1 MNLNLKYFFIET
13 GNAPAFK
20 RPTFDSGCVTEGVK
34 GEFCQIITQNNNWL
48 KLKFEDGYIGWV
60 NKFYGTMVSEK
71 KKLPYRI
78 VYPDNQGKFKPGIP
92 FGSKIDHKPRGAL
105 STSKNLTLDS
115 LYKILIGLVNIPYKW
130 GGKTSLGFDC
140 SGLVQSVIGCFG
152 ILVPRDAKDQFQ
164 YFKKDKIEFDDAKLG
179 DLHFFGSDRN
189 ITHVGFS
196 LGEKKILHSQG
207 SVKIESLDKSRF
219 DFNNELLDI
228 YLSTHSIR
236 RIFSS

>member
-1 MNLNLKYFFIET
+1 
-13 GNAPAFK
+13 
-20 RPTFDSGCVTEGVK
+20 
-34 GEFCQIITQNNNWL
+34 
-48 KLKFEDGYIGWV
+48 
-60 NKFYGTMVSEK
+60 MVSEK

-78 VYPDNQGKFKPGIP
+78 VYPDNQGKFKPEIP
-92 FGSKIDHKPRGAL
+92 FGSKIDYKSRGAL

-152 ILVPRDAKDQFQ
+152 TLVPRDAKDQFQ
-164 YFKKDKIEFDDAKLG
+164 YFKKDKIEFVNAKLG
-179 DLHFFGSDRN
+179 DLYFFGSERS

-207 SVKIESLDKSRF
+207 SVKIESLDRSKL

>member
-1 MNLNLKYFFIET
+1 MNLSLKYFFIEA

-34 GEFCQIITQNNNWL
+34 GEFCQIITQSNNWL
-48 KLKFEDGYIGWV
+48 KLKFEDGYFGWV

-71 KKLPYRI
+71 KKMPYRI
-78 VYPDNQGKFKPGIP
+78 VYPDNNGKFKPETP
-92 FGSKIDHKPRGAL
+92 FGSKIDYKSQGAI
-105 STSKNLTLDS
+105 STSKNLNLDS
-115 LYKILIGLVNIPYKW
+115 LNKILIGLVNIPYKW

-164 YFKKDKIEFDDAKLG
+164 LFKKDTIEFGDAKLG
-179 DLHFFGSDRN
+179 DLYFFGSDGRV
-189 ITHVGFS
+189 THVGFS

-207 SVKIESLDKSRF
+207 SVKVESLDKSDF

>member
-1 MNLNLKYFFIET
+1 MNLSLKYFFIES

-48 KLKFEDGYIGWV
+48 KLKFEDGYFGWV

-78 VYPDNQGKFKPGIP
+78 VYPDNQGKFKSEIP
-92 FGSKIDHKPRGAL
+92 FGSKIDYKSQGAI
-105 STSKNLTLDS
+105 SISKNLTLDS

-164 YFKKDKIEFDDAKLG
+164 LFKKDTIEFGDAKLG
-179 DLHFFGSDRN
+179 DLHFFGSDGRV
-189 ITHVGFS
+189 THVGFS

-207 SVKIESLDKSRF
+207 SVKIESLDRSKI

>member
-78 VYPDNQGKFKPGIP
+78 VYPDNQGKFKPEIP
-92 FGSKIDHKPRGAL
+92 FGSKIDYKSGGAL

-152 ILVPRDAKDQFQ
+152 TLVPRDAKDQFQ
-164 YFKKDKIEFDDAKLG
+164 YFKKDKIEFGDAKLG
-179 DLHFFGSDRN
+179 DLYFFGSGRS

-207 SVKIESLDKSRF
+207 SVKIESLDRSKL

>member
-1 MNLNLKYFFIET
+1 VNLNLNYFFIET

-60 NKFYGTMVSEK
+60 NRFYGTMVSEK

-78 VYPDNQGKFKPGIP
+78 VYPDNQGKFKPEIP
-92 FGSKIDHKPRGAL
+92 FGSKIDYKSRGAL

-152 ILVPRDAKDQFQ
+152 TLVPRDAKDQFQ
-164 YFKKDKIEFDDAKLG
+164 YFKKDKIEFGDAKLG
-179 DLHFFGSDRN
+179 DLYFFGSGRS

-207 SVKIESLDKSRF
+207 SVKIESLDRSKP